1 MHSIMISSSSLRRVM
16 ANCRGISKR
25 QVALVSFMRN
35 VVITGVPSAQSDH
48 SLLLRFGRPLHTS
61 TFRVADKPAAGNT
74 AKTEEGGKNLA
85 LRDRL
90 KSVVAEYGSTAIVF
104 HVTISLTSLGLC
116 YTAVKRSV
124 ITKEKKKRNV
134 NFLLTERKGRGVEF
148 WPEVVAVRTERS
160 VISI

>member
-1 MHSIMISSSSLRRVM
+1 M

-35 VVITGVPSAQSDH
+35 VVITGVPSPAQSDH

-124 ITKEKKKRNV
+124 ITKEKKRNV
-134 NFLLTERKGRGVEF
+134 NFLLTERKGRGGKF

-160 VISI
+160 VISIWPLDVCFNLFSMR

>member
-1 MHSIMISSSSLRRVM
+1 MHSIMISSSSLRLVM

-61 TFRVADKPAAGNT
+61 TFRVADKPTAGNT

-124 ITKEKKKRNV
+124 ITKEKKRNI
-134 NFLLTERKGRGVEF
+134 NF
-148 WPEVVAVRTERS
+148 
-160 VISI
+160 

>member
-1 MHSIMISSSSLRRVM
+1 MISSSSLRRVM

-61 TFRVADKPAAGNT
+61 TLRVADKPAAGNT

-90 KSVVAEYGSTAIVF
+90 KFVVAEYGSTAIVF

-124 ITKEKKKRNV
+124 ITKEKKRNV

>member
-1 MHSIMISSSSLRRVM
+1 MISSSSLRLVL

-124 ITKEKKKRNV
+124 ITKEKKRNI
-134 NFLLTERKGRGVEF
+134 NFLLTERKGRGGES
-148 WPEVVAVRTERS
+148 WSEVVAVRTERS
-160 VISI
+160 VVII

>member
-1 MHSIMISSSSLRRVM
+1 MHSIMISSSSLRLVM

-35 VVITGVPSAQSDH
+35 VVITGVPSSARSDH

-124 ITKEKKKRNV
+124 ITKEKKKEML
-134 NFLLTERKGRGVEF
+134 NFC
-148 WPEVVAVRTERS
+148 
-160 VISI
+160 

>member
-1 MHSIMISSSSLRRVM
+1 MISSSSLRLVM

-124 ITKEKKKRNV
+124 ITKEKKRNI
-134 NFLLTERKGRGVEF
+134 NFLLTERKGRGGES
-148 WPEVVAVRTERS
+148 WSEVVAVRTERS
-160 VISI
+160 VVII